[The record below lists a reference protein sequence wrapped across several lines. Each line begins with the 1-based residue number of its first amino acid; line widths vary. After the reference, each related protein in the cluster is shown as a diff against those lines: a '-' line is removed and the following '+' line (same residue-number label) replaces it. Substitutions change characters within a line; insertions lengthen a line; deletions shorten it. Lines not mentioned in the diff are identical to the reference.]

1 MNIIAVPRTAVSA
14 PRHGNNTNL
23 SSTTS
28 MSTNIRGGDATSIDE
43 YIEMHRGSLT
53 ASDLKDMRRFLPGL
67 ARKAVQAE
75 REGRRDLVAR
85 IDKLM
90 DIVNSSSIQEV
101 TDPLPQA
108 WAELGVAA
116 RYLLK
121 GVDIIPDFV
130 KGIGLSDDEWIV
142 RRVMERNPGL
152 TEKGSRFSA
161 R

>member
-1 MNIIAVPRTAVSA
+1 MNLTAVPRSRVSA
-14 PRHGNNTNL
+14 LRHGNNTNL
-23 SSTTS
+23 PSTTS
-28 MSTNIRGGDATSIDE
+28 MSMNIPGGDATSIDE

-67 ARKAVQAE
+67 ARKAEQAQS
-75 REGRRDLVAR
+75 EGLADLVAR

-90 DIVNSSSIQEV
+90 DIVNSPAIQEV
-101 TDPLPQA
+101 NDPLPQA
-108 WAELGVAA
+108 WAELGVAV

-142 RRVMERNPGL
+142 RRVMERNPDL
-152 TEKGSRFSA
+152 VKHGSRRSA

>member
-1 MNIIAVPRTAVSA
+1 MP
-14 PRHGNNTNL
+14 
-23 SSTTS
+23 
-28 MSTNIRGGDATSIDE
+28 
-43 YIEMHRGSLT
+43 RGSLT
-53 ASDLKDMRRFLPGL
+53 SSDLKDMRRFLPGL

-108 WAELGVAA
+108 WAELGVAV

-121 GVDIIPDFV
+121 GVDIISDFV
-130 KGIGLSDDEWIV
+130 NGIGLSDDEWIV

-152 TEKGSRFSA
+152 TAKGSRRSA